1 MSKRYSLFKGAG
13 AASIRRL
20 GVLLA
25 MLLTAAWYSVSY
37 ADAGFQATNTM
48 DLKITTDTKGTYW
61 LYYPDNNADS
71 KRFETGNGIWQNTYE
86 DPVDLGDVTAF
97 TIVRPAVT
105 MWANDDTN
113 INYVSFQYQLRDQS
127 NNIVGGSSRDWN
139 MNSGHVTYAQGG
151 TIEYAANINI
161 DVITAFN
168 LSSSPGQYTL
178 EFWLKA
184 STSAG
189 DKFLNNQNQNY
200 KITFTIPQQGPVFN
214 PSEITMYFGNV
225 PYGKSKEVTAKFT
238 YNGSED
244 LSEQDVEGST
254 AGSYFEFV
262 SIANDSITYRFKPD
276 QNSINKS
283 YNTEGSQEKP
293 YVTISKSLTLRF
305 NASSFT
311 PLIAGSREP
320 VRAQSKAEL
329 SGAIMYTGC
338 NDIVEYGVYYST
350 DPDFFDS
357 ATNTVDMS
365 KSQVANETGETINA
379 QVNDLKVT
387 VDGLMSGTTY
397 YYIWYMKDSAGQT
410 TFDAV
415 LNFTTNEGDYRLAV
429 NDAVAGTETYYGFI
443 YEGEA
448 IDGSNEI
455 TNGYVQYWLSCTP
468 RQTYRLQFNYMNEE
482 DWTYE
487 WIDVPGQSGTIP
499 PTFSQSY
506 VRINGTAL
514 VKDNSVYANAK
525 LSVPVQTEVPA
536 EDYTYNVYF
545 TNADGLAV
553 TGKDGSDLVMT
564 VTGVESAT
572 IKGGQSGTFARFP
585 EGSQYRVERVY
596 KNQPDVACEI
606 GSGAVPKDF
615 TGPVSTDEVLNVTYT
630 GGDLAPEFSI
640 SRNLWV
646 YTEDNDDDMP
656 GHDQEVENTMSQI
669 SCTNGVQG
677 KVADYSLLWQ
687 ISQPTGSTSHNIG
700 SWQIRNGNSGEAL
713 TTVSGGWTYN
723 STNRDAYI
731 RYMYNSED
739 NTTYMDVVYR
749 NGDNAGLELA
759 FLNSSQNQIEKYPM
773 SKVEGSKH
781 IYEYQSQ
788 DIPSGTAYVTVR
800 GVHPSVSAT
809 DIVSMNSAVLPITS
823 GNSGTFTYDLVAN
836 CFTAHVS
843 GLQFAGAAG
852 EEIQIGE
859 DNKVS
864 LCVENI
870 NESGSVLADQYSVV
884 LTDNKTGRPM
894 PFDGQTE
901 DIAAGGQVCLITVD
915 PLENLNN
922 YNLRAELLFGG
933 AVVDEASLENCIRP
947 EGDTIYYTIDN
958 TLTYNDACALQF
970 RTIGAAMTDLKTDV
984 NYYDAGSKNLL
995 KHIVF
1000 KIVGGNGDYVGETD
1014 NDVTGG
1020 DVNTKVNMISDINN
1034 GDEPDGGYKEFIMRN
1049 ADYDNPQVGK
1059 PVVNHVVIRNSRNV
1073 QLLFLD
1079 IQGYTKNTTQYDNAI
1094 DIDNGSSSW
1103 LATPK
1108 AGDYAN
1114 GRIQIRFCDISSMG
1128 FTCVHLSAYDD
1139 VLFEENRI
1147 TANVDPD
1154 YSNPDNQ
1161 RDWGSSVKFIRCSN
1175 VKFLR
1180 NTFRGQ
1186 HITNIWLQECENVLV
1201 MNNVFW
1207 TENEQPINT
1216 GGNSVAMIRLMSQ
1229 DNVGSGNVALP
1240 VNNIGIYYNTFYISA
1255 TNVPDRADFLRFGGD
1270 VGSQNSRASSY
1281 SLIDFNYN
1289 NCYSLDPDQL
1299 SRSENPLWDGQG
1311 TTNVDVRYNNF
1322 WTVAESD
1329 LLEQGFQSSLSIY
1342 AIPEGSVEEE
1352 DDVVYNINVP
1362 DQMCSTANDN
1372 PDGLVVRGTGLNLGK
1387 TIEDDISDQG
1397 AEGLNN
1403 DRLYPAVG
1411 EEGVRPYRAQD
1422 GWTLGAYQQ
1431 SDARQPLGTIY
1442 WFGGSDD
1449 ITGQAWDLRSN
1460 WRCYDM
1466 LTGALRQVD
1475 CLDTFSDTLLVIV
1488 PAPNSTRFPVPEGG
1502 VKSYPRIPTAFDN
1515 SDDGRDENSN
1525 NAYDLK
1531 EYVQAGFGMEN
1542 YESVMADKPWYFKTI
1557 YIEYGGSLLFANY
1570 LYNEKTGERHYD
1582 GASASYLGPREV
1594 WGLTG
1599 PVVKP
1604 FKEDP
1609 IKENGVWTHVDEVR
1623 DVLSRDY
1630 YKGFEPNVIMRY
1642 ADVDQ
1647 EQGNVVWSR
1656 SFATLAVPIT
1666 SDMQFAIYL
1675 PDEYG
1680 RGELLPADEYAQTPG
1695 KSQFYGQ
1702 GKTPVNF
1709 DFYGRFAA
1717 EGSLPKYTGLNTGE
1731 WNLLN
1736 NYLPANL
1743 SVKAIL
1749 DAPGVKEIKYYVAGT
1764 NGNMGSF
1771 VSATEQ
1777 SLASAEEGDLMI
1789 YPKNGFLV
1797 KGTDLTELQI
1807 TSDMV
1812 VNSHTQI
1819 YDLRNMA
1826 ETYPYM
1832 ELIANNDKT
1841 PYGSQ
1846 IAVEVNPNVNAYN
1859 FDEFST
1865 GKLFQGTPDMTYV
1878 PDVYI
1883 MMGEGYKETV
1893 AVPDAETVIP
1903 LGVRVREKMDLSF
1916 YVDYIDGINEV
1927 WLEDRATAAF
1937 YDVANYKGSIRG
1949 LEPADYQ
1956 GRFYL
1961 HLSSNSEDENPDEEE
1976 NPDIDVPTDVE
1987 ETTAT
1992 SGIDIFNTAGV
2003 ITVSSTSDIALS
2015 AVYVTDMAGRT
2026 RSYKASGNYVRIVTD
2041 LVPGVYVVNAVGD
2054 KESTERKIVVK

>member
-1 MSKRYSLFKGAG
+1 MSKRYSLFNEAG

-25 MLLTAAWYSVSY
+25 MLLTAAWYSVAY
-37 ADAGFQATNTM
+37 AKWGFFSEGAW
-48 DLKITTDTKGTYW
+48 DIKITTDGNTRW
-61 LYYPDNNADS
+61 LYNSASNDDCRWVGAS
-71 KRFETGNGIWQNTYE
+71 LTGVSTT
-86 DPVDLGDVTAF
+86 DLGEISSF
-97 TIVRPAVT
+97 TIDAVRLNAYKNNGDNINNGAFYYAISSNLDNPVQLNLDRLT
-105 MWANDDTN
+105 CERGGNDQEWANQ
-113 INYVSFQYQLRDQS
+113 I
-127 NNIVGGSSRDWN
+127 GSSNVLD
-139 MNSGHVTYAQGG
+139 
-151 TIEYAANINI
+151 E
-161 DVITAFN
+161 
-168 LSSSPGQYTL
+168 LSISSPGTYELQIWMSLTGTG
-178 EFWLKA
+178 
-184 STSAG
+184 STQWA
-189 DKFLNNQNQNY
+189 NNDGQNY
-200 KITFTIPQQGPVFN
+200 KITFTIPPVFS
-214 PSEITMYFGNV
+214 PSETTMYFGNV
-225 PYGKSKEVTAKFT
+225 PYGEYKESTVHFE
-238 YNGSED
+238 YNGSYD
-244 LSEQDVEGST
+244 LSGKSEQELNT
-254 AGSYFEFV
+254 AGILNIVKRPAWCKFV
-262 SIANDSITYRFKPD
+262 SIDNGSITYRYEPGEDNINMSRTHGEDYIELTVDGETFKCTF
-276 QNSINKS
+276 I
-283 YNTEGSQEKP
+283 GS
-293 YVTISKSLTLRF
+293 T
-305 NASSFT
+305 FT

-320 VRAQSKAEL
+320 VRAQSKAAL

-338 NDIVEYGVYYST
+338 NNIVEYGVYYST
-350 DPDFFDS
+350 DPGFFDS

-365 KSQVANETGETINA
+365 KSQVANKTGVVIGAPVDKLE
-379 QVNDLKVT
+379 VT

-443 YEGEA
+443 YEGET
-448 IDGSNEI
+448 IGE
-455 TNGYVQYWLSCTP
+455 TNDIATGYVQYWLSCTP
-468 RQTYRLQFNYMNEE
+468 RQTYRLQFNYMHEE
-482 DWTYE
+482 DRTYE
-487 WIDVPGQSGTIP
+487 WIDVPGQNGTIP

-506 VRINGTAL
+506 VRIDGTDL
-514 VKDNSVYANAK
+514 VKDNSAYVNAK
-525 LSVPVQTEVPA
+525 LSVPVQKEVLA
-536 EDYTYNVYF
+536 ADYTYNVYF
-545 TNADGLAV
+545 TNADGSAV
-553 TGKDGSDLVMT
+553 TGEDGSDLVMT

-572 IKGGQSGTFARFP
+572 IKGGQSGTFVQFP

-606 GSGAVPKDF
+606 GSGAVPEDF
-615 TGPVSTDEVLNVTYT
+615 TGPVSTDVVLNVTYT

-640 SRNLWV
+640 SRDLWV
-646 YTEDNDDDMP
+646 YTNDNATGTTQTP
-656 GHDQEVENTMSQI
+656 ENTMTQI
-669 SCTNGVQG
+669 SCADGVQG
-677 KVADYSLLWQ
+677 RTADYSLLFSLDDPAGT
-687 ISQPTGSTSHNIG
+687 IPMSPFD
-700 SWQIRNGNSGEAL
+700 IRSGNSSVVMAHNDTSWNAQKDHNDL
-713 TTVSGGWTYN
+713 Y
-723 STNRDAYI
+723 A
-731 RYMYNSED
+731 RYMYYSGATSD
-739 NTTYMDVVYR
+739 QDRTYMDFVRRDGEAARLKLV
-749 NGDNAGLELA
+749 
-759 FLNSSQNQIEKYPM
+759 FFNSSNVSVGDYTMVRTDGSQKYTYTF
-773 SKVEGSKH
+773 KEG
-781 IYEYQSQ
+781 EP
-788 DIPSGTAYVTVR
+788 IPQGAAYVTVR
-800 GVHPSVSAT
+800 GCEPWSYAYNIKMHAAEIPVSG
-809 DIVSMNSAVLPITS
+809 IT
-823 GNSGTFTYDLVAN
+823 GGEFTYDLAAN
-836 CFTAHVS
+836 CLTVEIS
-843 GLQFAGAAG
+843 GLQFAGEAG
-852 EEIQIGE
+852 QEIQIGE

-901 DIAAGGQVCLITVD
+901 DIAAGDQVCLITVD

-933 AVVDEASLENCIRP
+933 AVVDEASLENCVRP

-958 TLTYNDACALQF
+958 TLTYDDACALKF

-984 NYYDAGSKNLL
+984 NYYDTGSKNLL

-1000 KIVGGNGDYVGETD
+1000 QIVGGNGDYVGETD
-1014 NDVTGG
+1014 NNVSGG

-1034 GDEPDGGYKEFIMRN
+1034 GDKPANEEYKVFIMRN
-1049 ADYDNPQVGK
+1049 ADYENPEVGK

-1073 QLLFLD
+1073 QLLYLD
-1079 IQGYTKNTTQYDNAI
+1079 IQGYTKNTTSYDNAI
-1094 DIDNGSSSW
+1094 DIDNGSKSW

-1108 AGDYAN
+1108 AGDYAD

-1154 YSNPDNQ
+1154 YSNPNNQ

-1186 HITNIWLQECENVLV
+1186 HITNIWLQECDSVLV

-1207 TENEQPINT
+1207 TENEQPINA

-1229 DNVGSGNVALP
+1229 TGEGTEYRALP
-1240 VNNIGIYYNTFYISA
+1240 VQNIGVYYNTFYISA
-1255 TNVPDRADFLRFGGD
+1255 TNVLERADFLRFGGD
-1270 VGSQNSRASSY
+1270 AKYQNGRALEY
-1281 SLIDFNYN
+1281 KNVDFNYN
-1289 NCYSLDPDQL
+1289 NCYSMDAEEINRSPD
-1299 SRSENPLWDGQG
+1299 PLWQAQDTG
-1311 TTNVDVRYNNF
+1311 NSRNIDVRYNNF
-1322 WTVAESD
+1322 WTVAEGDILS
-1329 LLEQGFQSSLSIY
+1329 EKGMQSSLSIY
-1342 AIPEGSVEEE
+1342 AIPEGTEEE
-1352 DDVVYNINVP
+1352 IDVVYNINVP
-1362 DQMCSTANDN
+1362 AQMCSTANDN

-1387 TIEDDISDQG
+1387 TIEGDISGQG

-1411 EEGVRPYRAQD
+1411 LDGVRPYQAQE

-1466 LTGALRQVD
+1466 QTGALRQVD

-1525 NAYDLK
+1525 NAYELN
-1531 EYVQAGFGMEN
+1531 EYVQAGLGMEN
-1542 YESVMADKPWYFKTI
+1542 YKSVMADKPWYFKTI

-1570 LYNEKTGERHYD
+1570 LYNENGERHYD
-1582 GASASYLGPREV
+1582 GASASYLAPRNV

-1599 PVVKP
+1599 AVIQPFVDYNSADRTHSDDVRMVK
-1604 FKEDP
+1604 
-1609 IKENGVWTHVDEVR
+1609 
-1623 DVLSRDY
+1623 SSDY
-1630 YKGFEPNVIMRY
+1630 YLNREPNVYMRY
-1642 ADVDQ
+1642 ADVKQSEGQVEWTHSFPDM
-1647 EQGNVVWSR
+1647 NVEIE
-1656 SFATLAVPIT
+1656 PG
-1666 SDMQFAIYL
+1666 MQFAIYL
-1675 PDEYG
+1675 SQLYG
-1680 RGELLPADEYAQTPG
+1680 LFGMSDNEYAEWT
-1695 KSQFYGQ
+1695 
-1702 GKTPVNF
+1702 GKTQFINHANTPITYNL
-1709 DFYGRFAA
+1709 YGRFAA
-1717 EGSLPKYTGLNTGE
+1717 ESALPYYKDLTPGE
-1731 WNLLN
+1731 YNLLN

-1743 SVKAIL
+1743 SVKEIL
-1749 DAPGVKEIKYYVAGT
+1749 KAPDVEEVKYYVAGT
-1764 NGNMGSF
+1764 NGMMGSF
-1771 VSATEQ
+1771 VDISDATVQ
-1777 SLASAEEGDLMI
+1777 QGDSLI

-1797 KGTDLTELQI
+1797 KGKNLTELQI
-1807 TSDMV
+1807 TGNMV
-1812 VNSHTQI
+1812 SNSHAQI
-1819 YDLRNMA
+1819 YNLRNMA
-1826 ETYPYM
+1826 ETYPYVSVV
-1832 ELIANNDKT
+1832 ANNDDT

-1846 IAVEVNPNVNAYN
+1846 ISVEVNPNVNSYN
-1859 FDEFST
+1859 FEEFAKD
-1865 GKLFQGTPDMTYV
+1865 KLFQGTPEMSYV

-1883 MMGEGYKETV
+1883 MMGEGYDEV
-1893 AVPDAETVIP
+1893 VSVPDAETVIP

-1916 YVDYIDGINEV
+1916 YVRYIDGINEV

-1937 YDVANYKGSIRG
+1937 YDVANYKGTIRG

-1961 HLSSNSEDENPDEEE
+1961 HLSSNSEEEDPEEEE

-1987 ETTAT
+1987 EATAS
-1992 SGIDIFNTAGV
+1992 SGIDIFNTEGV

>member
-1 MSKRYSLFKGAG
+1 MSKRYSLFNEAG

-25 MLLTAAWYSVSY
+25 MLLTAAWYSVAY
-37 ADAGFQATNTM
+37 ADAGFFGSNTWNIKVWKGSGSDVWVHYNDQAALPECKDFRGSGPTITDGIANLGTVTQLYIKGGYANTWESDGNVSNVFM
-48 DLKITTDTKGTYW
+48 QYKID
-61 LYYPDNNADS
+61 D
-71 KRFETGNGIWQNTYE
+71 GN
-86 DPVDLGDVTAF
+86 
-97 TIVRPAVT
+97 
-105 MWANDDTN
+105 
-113 INYVSFQYQLRDQS
+113 QYQIELNKRDCDGFSGTSGNKAWYSECDIPVAS
-127 NNIVGGSSRDWN
+127 NLQAGEHTLYIRFLANTSFGNKWIPGNSDTDW
-139 MNSGHVTYAQGG
+139 Y
-151 TIEYAANINI
+151 
-161 DVITAFN
+161 
-168 LSSSPGQYTL
+168 P
-178 EFWLKA
+178 
-184 STSAG
+184 
-189 DKFLNNQNQNY
+189 
-200 KITFTIPQQGPVFN
+200 ITFTIPSVFS
-214 PSEITMYFGNV
+214 PSETTMYFGNV
-225 PYGKSKEVTAKFT
+225 PYGESEESTVHFE
-238 YNGSED
+238 YNGSYD
-244 LSEQDVEGST
+244 LSGKSEQELNT
-254 AGSYFEFV
+254 AEILNIVKRPAWCKFV
-262 SIANDSITYRFKPD
+262 SIDNGSITYRYEPGEDNINMSRTHGEDYIELTVDGETFKCTF
-276 QNSINKS
+276 N
-283 YNTEGSQEKP
+283 GS
-293 YVTISKSLTLRF
+293 T
-305 NASSFT
+305 FT

-320 VRAQSKAEL
+320 VRAQSIAEL

-338 NDIVEYGVYYST
+338 NTIKEYGVYYST

-365 KSQVANETGETINA
+365 KSQVANVTGVTFGDPVDN
-379 QVNDLKVT
+379 LKVT

-443 YEGEA
+443 YEGE
-448 IDGSNEI
+448 IIGGSNDI
-455 TNGYVQYWLSCTP
+455 TTGYVQYWLSCTP
-468 RQTYRLQFNYMNEE
+468 RQTYRLQFNYLRK
-482 DWTYE
+482 DGKYE

-499 PTFSQSY
+499 PAFSQSY
-506 VRINGTAL
+506 VRIDGTDL
-514 VKDNSVYANAK
+514 VKTNSDYDNAK
-525 LSVPVQTEVPA
+525 LSAPKKMEVPA

-545 TNADGLAV
+545 TNADGSAPV
-553 TGKDGSDLVMT
+553 TGNDGNDLVMT

-572 IKGGQSGTFARFP
+572 IKGGLSGTFAQFP

-606 GSGAVPKDF
+606 GRGDVPEDF
-615 TGPVSTDEVLNVTYT
+615 TGQVSTDEVLNVTYT
-630 GGDLAPEFSI
+630 GGDLAPKFSK
-640 SRNLWV
+640 SRDLWV
-646 YTEDNDDDMP
+646 YTNDNATGTTQTP
-656 GHDQEVENTMSQI
+656 KNTMTQI
-669 SCTNGVQG
+669 SCADGVQG
-677 KVADYSLLWQ
+677 RTADYSLLFSLDDPAGT
-687 ISQPTGSTSHNIG
+687 IEMSPFD
-700 SWQIRNGNSGEAL
+700 IRSGNSSVVMAHNDTSWNAQNNHDDL
-713 TTVSGGWTYN
+713 Y
-723 STNRDAYI
+723 A
-731 RYMYNSED
+731 RYMYYSGATSDQDRTYVDFVRRDGED
-739 NTTYMDVVYR
+739 ARLKLV
-749 NGDNAGLELA
+749 
-759 FLNSSQNQIEKYPM
+759 FFNSSNVSVGDYTM
-773 SKVEGSKH
+773 VRTEGSQK
-781 IYEYQSQ
+781 YTYTFKEGES
-788 DIPSGTAYVTVR
+788 IPQGAAYVTVR
-800 GVHPSVSAT
+800 GCEPWSDAYNIKMHAAEIPVSG
-809 DIVSMNSAVLPITS
+809 IT
-823 GNSGTFTYDLVAN
+823 GGEFTYDLAAN
-836 CFTAHVS
+836 CFEAKVF
-843 GLQFAGAAG
+843 GLQFVRDDSGNAIKIGDDGRVTLCIANMNDEGTIAAAEYDVTLIDKG
-852 EEIQIGE
+852 
-859 DNKVS
+859 
-864 LCVENI
+864 
-870 NESGSVLADQYSVV
+870 
-884 LTDNKTGRPM
+884 GRPLV
-894 PFDGQTE
+894 FSGQKE
-901 DIAAGGQVCLITVD
+901 DIPARGQVCRTTAD
-915 PLENLNN
+915 PLEDLNN
-922 YNLRAELLFGG
+922 YDLKAELLFGG
-933 AVVDEASLENCIRP
+933 ALVDEASLENCLRP

-958 TLTYNDACALQF
+958 TLTYEDACALKF

-1000 KIVGGNGDYVGETD
+1000 QIVGGNGDYVGETD

-1034 GDEPDGGYKEFIMRN
+1034 GDEPADGYKVFIMRN
-1049 ADYDNPQVGK
+1049 ADYVNPEVGK

-1073 QLLFLD
+1073 QLLYLD
-1079 IQGYTKNTTQYDNAI
+1079 IQGYTKNTTSYDNAI
-1094 DIDNGSSSW
+1094 DIDNGSKSW

-1108 AGDYAN
+1108 AGDYAD

-1207 TENEQPINT
+1207 TENAQPINT
-1216 GGNSVAMIRLMSQ
+1216 GGNSVAMIRMMSQ
-1229 DNVGSGNVALP
+1229 TGEGTEYRALP
-1240 VNNIGIYYNTFYISA
+1240 VQNIGVYYNTFYISA
-1255 TNVPDRADFLRFGGD
+1255 TNVLARADFLKFGGD
-1270 VGSQNSRASSY
+1270 AKYQNGRALEY
-1281 SLIDFNYN
+1281 KNVDFNYN
-1289 NCYSLDPDQL
+1289 NCYSMDADEINRSPD
-1299 SRSENPLWDGQG
+1299 PLWQTQDTG
-1311 TTNVDVRYNNF
+1311 NSRNIDVRYNNF
-1322 WTVAESD
+1322 WTVAEGDILS
-1329 LLEQGFQSSLSIY
+1329 EKGMQSSLSIY
-1342 AIPEGSVEEE
+1342 AIPEGIEE
-1352 DDVVYNINVP
+1352 DENDVVYNINVP
-1362 DQMCSTANDN
+1362 GQMCSTANDN

-1387 TIEDDISDQG
+1387 PIESDISGQG
-1397 AEGLNN
+1397 ADTLNN
-1403 DRLYPAVG
+1403 DRLYPTVG
-1411 EEGVRPYRAQD
+1411 EYGVRPYQAQE

-1431 SDARQPLGTIY
+1431 SDARSPLGTIY

-1460 WRCYDM
+1460 WRCYD
-1466 LTGALRQVD
+1466 LQTGALRQVD
-1475 CLDTFSDTLLVIV
+1475 CLDTFSDTLLVII

-1515 SDDGRDENSN
+1515 AGERNEYSN
-1525 NAYDLK
+1525 NAYDYD
-1531 EYVQAGFGMEN
+1531 EHVQAGLGMEN
-1542 YESVMADKPWYFKTI
+1542 YESVMANKPWYFKTI
-1557 YIEYGGSLLFANY
+1557 YIEYGGSLLFAND
-1570 LYNEKTGERHYD
+1570 LFNEETGERHYD

-1599 PVVKP
+1599 PIVKP
-1604 FKEDP
+1604 FKSFSKDSETG
-1609 IKENGVWTHVDEVR
+1609 EVTHSADVREVIAG
-1623 DVLSRDY
+1623 DY
-1630 YKGFEPNVIMRY
+1630 FKGFEPNVQLRY
-1642 ADVDQ
+1642 ADVVQDAG
-1647 EQGNVVWSR
+1647 EVEWSR
-1656 SFATLAVPIT
+1656 SFPDTLVQIT
-1666 SDMQFAIYL
+1666 SDTQFAIYL
-1675 PDEYG
+1675 PDSYG
-1680 RGELLPADEYAQTPG
+1680 DLGVPADIYAEITGQ
-1695 KSQFYGQ
+1695 SQFFGQ
-1702 GKTPVNF
+1702 GEVPVNF

-1717 EGSLPKYTGLNTGE
+1717 EGALPKYSNLEAGK

-1743 SVKAIL
+1743 SAKAIL
-1749 DAPGVKEIKYYVAGT
+1749 AASGVEEIKYYVAGT

-1771 VSATEQ
+1771 VSVTEQ

-1797 KGTDLTELQI
+1797 KGTNLEGLQI
-1807 TSDMV
+1807 TNDMV

-1961 HLSSNSEDENPDEEE
+1961 HLSSNSEEEDPDEEE